1 MSSPQLQRQME
12 PLNTHLGQGCVS
24 LTASISFPESLAPAP
39 DCTCCVRA
47 SCPQRQGA
55 LAHDPLVKFPH
66 VPTSRR
72 QIPLEERSK
81 RSFQPLLP
89 TCASLSA
96 RVADC
101 VTVHSRTTTRLAQ
114 TYRNLWLLHT
124 RVCVTTSLS
133 GSGTLHA
140 RPAFLLETAGR

>member
-66 VPTSRR
+66 GPTSRR

-81 RSFQPLLP
+81 RFFQTLLP

-96 RVADC
+96 RVAEC
-101 VTVHSRTTTRLAQ
+101 NSAFENNHEARANLPQPVASSHQAFCYHLPFRIRVPSWPGPGMRLWS
-114 TYRNLWLLHT
+114 TN
-124 RVCVTTSLS
+124 
-133 GSGTLHA
+133 
-140 RPAFLLETAGR
+140 